1 MNTVCLRFHFVLFYL
16 VPFCS
21 LPLSRTFN
29 VPILHFYILLN
40 YYAGLCDYFCLTQG
54 SSSTEIV
61 FEVTADGAPEL
72 AEEYLLSLTAV
83 ETLSEDISE
92 LGRAQLDSDATVA
105 TITLRASDNP
115 HGVVEFQE
123 LSVEAESSE
132 SSPVVLTI
140 VREFGSIGKHFTLHS
155 VCEVS
160 CFIVYSVKY
169 HRIL

>member
-1 MNTVCLRFHFVLFYL
+1 M
-16 VPFCS
+16 
-21 LPLSRTFN
+21 
-29 VPILHFYILLN
+29 
-40 YYAGLCDYFCLTQG
+40 A
-54 SSSTEIV
+54 
-61 FEVTADGAPEL
+61 ADSAPEL

-92 LGRAQLDSDATVA
+92 LGRAQLDSDASMA
-105 TITLRASDNP
+105 TISLRASDNP

-132 SSPVVLTI
+132 SSPVVLAI
-140 VREFGSIGKHFTLHS
+140 VREFGTIGKHFTLHS

-169 HRIL
+169 HGIL